1 MLIKAVIF
9 DMYET
14 LITHYECPLYFSAEM
29 AADAGIP
36 EEKFRKSWRETETE
50 RTIGNLSLEEIL
62 ERILRENNSYSE
74 EKLKYIA
81 AKRIYTKE
89 ETFRHLHKEII
100 PLLMSLKE
108 ENIQIGLISNC
119 FSEEAKV
126 IKKSILYPYFDVP
139 LLSYDEGLQK
149 PDLEIFQRCLE
160 RLQVL
165 PQECLDVGDGGSFEL
180 EAAEKMGMKA
190 VQATW
195 YLRENFLQPSKRK
208 PEFQQIERP
217 LDLLKLL

>member
-36 EEKFRKSWRETETE
+36 EEKFRKSWRATETE

-119 FSEEAKV
+119 FSE
-126 IKKSILYPYFDVP
+126 
-139 LLSYDEGLQK
+139 
-149 PDLEIFQRCLE
+149 
-160 RLQVL
+160 
-165 PQECLDVGDGGSFEL
+165 
-180 EAAEKMGMKA
+180 
-190 VQATW
+190 
-195 YLRENFLQPSKRK
+195 
-208 PEFQQIERP
+208 
-217 LDLLKLL
+217 

>member
-36 EEKFRKSWRETETE
+36 EEKFRKSWRATETE

-149 PDLEIFQRCLE
+149 PDAAIFERCLE
-160 RLQVL
+160 RLQVF
-165 PQECLDVGDGGSFEL
+165 PQECLYVGDGGSFEL

-190 VQATW
+190 VQAVW
-195 YLRENFLQPSKRK
+195 YVAQRK
-208 PEFQQIERP
+208 AEFQQTESP
-217 LDLLKLL
+217 LELLRLL

>member
-29 AADAGIP
+29 AVDAGIP
-36 EEKFRKSWRETETE
+36 EEKFRKSWRATETE

-62 ERILRENNSYSE
+62 EQILRENNSYSE

-81 AKRIYTKE
+81 AKRIHTKE

-119 FSEEAKV
+119 FSEEAQV

-165 PQECLDVGDGGSFEL
+165 PQECLYVGDGGSFEL
-180 EAAEKMGMKA
+180 EAAEKLGMKA

-195 YLRENFLQPSKRK
+195 YLKENSLQPSKRK

>member
-1 MLIKAVIF
+1 MSVPYILAQRWR
-9 DMYET
+9 
-14 LITHYECPLYFSAEM
+14 
-29 AADAGIP
+29 ADAGIP
-36 EEKFRKSWRETETE
+36 EEKFRKSWRATETE

-62 ERILRENNSYSE
+62 GSGFLRENNSYSE

-139 LLSYDEGLQK
+139 LLSYDEDTETRLGNFSKMSGETASVATGMFLCGMVEALNWKQQK
-149 PDLEIFQRCLE
+149 KWE
-160 RLQVL
+160 
-165 PQECLDVGDGGSFEL
+165 
-180 EAAEKMGMKA
+180 
-190 VQATW
+190 
-195 YLRENFLQPSKRK
+195 
-208 PEFQQIERP
+208 
-217 LDLLKLL
+217 